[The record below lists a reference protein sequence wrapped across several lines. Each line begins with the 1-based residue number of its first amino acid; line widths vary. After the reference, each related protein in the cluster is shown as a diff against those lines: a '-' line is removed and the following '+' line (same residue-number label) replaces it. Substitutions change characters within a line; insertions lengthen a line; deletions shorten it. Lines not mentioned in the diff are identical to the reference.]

1 MRAFLKNNRQAPRKV
16 RVVARAMV
24 KKNVSVALA
33 ELSFMPQKGAESLK
47 KLIMSAVANAKH
59 KDAGIKEED
68 LFVKN
73 ITVDKGIT
81 FKRFMPRAFGRASA
95 IHRECSHIH
104 VELAPVVGEKNVV
117 AKKDEKA
124 ETKKADGKKTA
135 EKKNKKEGVEK
146 KAKKETAT
154 K

>member
-33 ELSFMPQKGAESLK
+33 ELSFMPQKGASSLK
-47 KLIMSAVANAKH
+47 KLIKSAVANAQQKNVNL
-59 KDAGIKEED
+59 KEED

-81 FKRFMPRAFGRASA
+81 FSRYMPRAFGRASA
-95 IHRECSHIH
+95 IHRECSHIR
-104 VELAPVVGEKNVV
+104 VELAPVTE
-117 AKKDEKA
+117 AKKSSGDKAKKQDTNTSKETSIKKEK
-124 ETKKADGKKTA
+124 G
-135 EKKNKKEGVEK
+135 EKKN
-146 KAKKETAT
+146 AKAT

>member
-16 RVVARAMV
+16 RIVARAMV
-24 KKNVSVALA
+24 KKNVAVALQ
-33 ELSFMPQKGAESLK
+33 ELSFMPQKGALTLK
-47 KLIMSAVANAKH
+47 KLIASALANAQN
-59 KDAGIKEED
+59 KDASIRAED

-81 FKRFMPRAFGRASA
+81 FGRYMPRAFGRASA

-104 VELAPVVGEKNVV
+104 VELAPLASVVKKEEVQEVKTEEKKVV
-117 AKKDEKA
+117 KKEVKKVEAKK
-124 ETKKADGKKTA
+124 TKK
-135 EKKNKKEGVEK
+135 E
-146 KAKKETAT
+146 KETVT